1 MLPYFIYC
9 LKYDNPRHKLGYY
22 EGTRGGIY
30 QMNSRVLSSLNIPE
44 KLKSCFYT
52 TYCDILLKQSV
63 KINDGCALSQ
73 GSNLKR

>member
-1 MLPYFIYC
+1 M
-9 LKYDNPRHKLGYY
+9 KYGKLRSNAAILLRVPAG
-22 EGTRGGIY
+22 EIY

-63 KINDGCALSQ
+63 KIIDGCALSQ
-73 GSNLKR
+73 ESNLKAVAHFFI